1 MNRAL
6 IWKEFREQGLIV
18 AALILLGGG
27 VLVAAGLLFPAPSDI
42 TGDMRLTLEPRKLAI
57 VLLVLASGVVVGGT
71 LFAGERE
78 QGTFPYLEILPVPRY
93 RVWLGKSLA
102 GLALVLI
109 AAGSLFAVAAVVGV
123 VGPPARLPFWA
134 LIIGSLA
141 TAAFSWGSLGSA
153 FAKTSLAA
161 CGLGLLSAVAM
172 LFVIYPLCALGV
184 QFYDAIASSVW
195 NANPTVNHVEIAL
208 LGTLFGL
215 MVVPSALS
223 AWIYTAPDRNRFDR
237 DVRIAKGTP
246 VDPPRRRRRRRLL
259 PTGGLRASLWVVARQ
274 NRLLAMVLGGMAVIS
289 GLGYLEPSL
298 PVLFVWPV
306 ATLMIG
312 TVVGVTGWSDEQNSG
327 AFRFWAERRMPIG
340 RLWFAKVVY
349 GFALIAALL
358 IAMAL
363 PSLIAARAQG
373 SGQILATAFR
383 ARIFLERG
391 FPIAE
396 YLLLWPVYGFAFGH
410 LAGLLFRKAAV
421 GTAVGLMTGGAIVAL
436 WLPSLLSGGI
446 HWYQLWIPP
455 LLALATA
462 RSLVWS
468 WALDQLGRRRAL
480 QRLAFGG
487 STIAATM
494 LAGILYR
501 IVEIPEDANTEADI
515 AFRATIPPFDTN
527 EAGREIRRGA
537 VLYAEMKLAQRATP
551 AAESPLWPD
560 GPSQQA
566 YAPSDLASARR
577 QAQFEYQVDDVPA
590 LGWPADRPDADAWLD
605 ACMAN
610 EWAEYFV
617 RGAKLPIGT
626 VEDPIEMIDGS
637 MFKHVNALQGCESM
651 LLARGL
657 QLQAKGQ
664 PEAFIESAR
673 ACLGLARNLRN
684 KSFYLCGLIGQRVEL
699 RTHLALQRWLE
710 KLGDRPELLRE
721 LLGLLL
727 AHDATCPKLLAD
739 GNLPEQVLMRNSMN
753 APTQFVKQYLTGQS
767 YRSRDT
773 SEDREA
779 LENETELVAF
789 AWAVPWEKERLR
801 RLVGLGN
808 RRAIT
813 RAERP
818 LFQGLPGFGD
828 YVRASALAGDA
839 TQRAPDL
846 EREELA
852 ARRASLLL
860 LALRLHRAEK
870 GALPAT
876 LDELVPGKLP
886 AVPLDPYDDRPF
898 RYRISKGE
906 SIAMEALPPPR
917 PAGALVIA
925 GLIGAPGYE
934 IEINSGFYKP
944 DGHAAGGIDAKVWL
958 PLLLEPLGLLTGIA
972 GHEAAMVKLR
982 DAGVLP
988 RTEARTFRMLDLP
1001 AGRGIVWSVGPD
1013 RIDDGGTRLVDPKT
1027 GASNFV
1033 RTGDL
1038 IYPVPEPA
1046 EAKR

>member
-27 VLVAAGLLFPAPSDI
+27 VLVAAGLLFPAPPDAF
-42 TGDMRLTLEPRKLAI
+42 GDMRLTLEPRKLAI

-141 TAAFSWGSLGSA
+141 IAAFSWGSLGSA

-161 CGLGLLSAVAM
+161 CGLGLLSAVAL
-172 LFVIYPLCALGV
+172 LFVIYPLCAVGV
-184 QFYDAIASSVW
+184 QLYDAVAASVW

-215 MVVPSALS
+215 MVLPLALS

-237 DVRIAKGTP
+237 DVRIAKGTT
-246 VDPPRRRRRRRLL
+246 VDPVRRRRRRFRLFR
-259 PTGGLRASLWVVARQ
+259 TGGFRASLWVVTRQ

-298 PVLFVWPV
+298 PVLFVWPA

-312 TVVGVTGWSDEQNSG
+312 TIVGVTGWSDEQNSG

-340 RLWFAKVVY
+340 RLWLAKVAY
-349 GFALIAALL
+349 GFALIAILL
-358 IAMAL
+358 MAMAL

-373 SGQILATAFR
+373 TGQILATAFR

-391 FPIAE
+391 FPVAE

-468 WALDQLGRRRAL
+468 WALDQLGQRRAL

-487 STIAATM
+487 STVAATM

-527 EAGREIRRGA
+527 DAGREIRRGA
-537 VLYAEMKLAQRATP
+537 VLYAEMKLAQRAAP
-551 AAESPLWPD
+551 AAERPLWPD

-566 YAPSDLASARR
+566 HAPSDLAAARR
-577 QAQFEYQVDDVPA
+577 PSQFENQVDDVPA
-590 LGWPADRPDADAWLD
+590 LGWPAGRPDADAWLD

-610 EWAEYFV
+610 EWAEFFV
-617 RGAKLPIGT
+617 RASKLPIGT

-637 MFKHVNALQGCESM
+637 VFKHVNALQGCETM

-657 QLQAKGQ
+657 QLQAKGH
-664 PEAFIESAR
+664 PEAFVESAR

-684 KSFYLCGLIGQRVEL
+684 KSFYLCGLIGQRAEL
-699 RTHLALQRWLE
+699 RTHLSLQRWLE
-710 KLGDRPELLRE
+710 KLGDRPDLLRE
-721 LLGLLL
+721 MLGLMLE
-727 AHDATCPKLLAD
+727 HDATCPKMFAD
-739 GNLPEQVLMRNSMN
+739 GNLPEQVLMRNSVN
-753 APTQFVKQYLTGQS
+753 APTQFVKQYLTGQPVRNRES
-767 YRSRDT
+767 A
-773 SEDREA
+773 EDREA

-818 LFQGLPGFGD
+818 LYQGLPGFGD
-828 YVRASALAGDA
+828 YARASALAGDA

-876 LDELVPGKLP
+876 LEALVPGTLP
-886 AVPLDPYDDRPF
+886 AVPLDPYDDRAF
-898 RYRISKGE
+898 RYRLSKGE
-906 SIAMEALPPPR
+906 SIAMEALPLEQPPT
-917 PAGALVIA
+917 PTSIA
-925 GLIGAPGYE
+925 GLVGAPAQTIEGNHGMYKSQISVGFGY
-934 IEINSGFYKP
+934 
-944 DGHAAGGIDAKVWL
+944 GIDATL
-958 PLLLEPLGLLTGIA
+958 ETHIEPLGALIGVS
-972 GHEAAMVKLR
+972 GFEVAMGQSGYRKVKPP
-982 DAGVLP
+982 A
-988 RTEARTFRMLDLP
+988 FRMLDLP
-1001 AGRGIVWSVGPD
+1001 AGRGILWSVGPD
-1013 RIDDGGTRLVDPKT
+1013 RIDNGGTVLADLKT
-1027 GASNFV
+1027 GASSAI

-1038 IYPVPEPA
+1038 IYPVPEPVG
-1046 EAKR
+1046 AKR